1 MIGGMPRHAAAP
13 LPYHHGDLRAALIT
27 ATEALLV
34 ERGPDGFSLRE
45 VARRAGVSP
54 AAPAH
59 HFGDAAGL
67 LTAVAALGFEG
78 LTAAL
83 REGVASGGADVIA
96 ALRGQ
101 GIGYVRY
108 ALAHPGRFRLMFRDG
123 VLHPDAALQQHAD
136 AAYEELAAGVRRA
149 AGVKTSAGMSAAH
162 WNAVVTLWS
171 LVHGYAHLAI
181 AGRFGAFTTAG
192 QGAGLDA
199 FVQTTLPAVLD
210 AALAGLFPPR
220 PRSSRATAAKRPVV
234 FRAGRGTPG

>member
-1 MIGGMPRHAAAP
+1 MKHPAP
-13 LPYHHGDLRAALIT
+13 EPAPYHHGDLRAALIA

-67 LTAVAALGFEG
+67 LTAVATLGFEG
-78 LTAAL
+78 LAAAL
-83 REGVASGGADVIA
+83 RDGVARGGTDALA

-123 VLHPDAALQQHAD
+123 MLHPDPTLQQHAD
-136 AAYEELAAGVRRA
+136 AAFEELAGGVRRA
-149 AGVKTSAGMSAAH
+149 AGVKTAAQMTPAH
-162 WNAVVTLWS
+162 WTAVITLWS

-181 AGRFGAFTTAG
+181 AGRFAHFAG
-192 QGAGLDA
+192 ERGTGD
-199 FVQTTLPAVLD
+199 FVEATLPAVLD
-210 AALAGLFPPR
+210 ASLAGLFPAER
-220 PRSSRATAAKRPVV
+220 
-234 FRAGRGTPG
+234 

>member
-1 MIGGMPRHAAAP
+1 MQRSPPKRAP
-13 LPYHHGDLRAALIT
+13 EPAPYHHGDLRAALIA

-67 LTAVAALGFEG
+67 LTAVATLGFEG

-83 REGVASGGADVIA
+83 REGVARGGDDPIA

-101 GIGYVRY
+101 GMGYVQY

-123 VLHPDAALQQHAD
+123 MLHPDPALKLHAD
-136 AAYEELAAGVRRA
+136 AAFNELAAGVRRA
-149 AGVKTSAGMSAAH
+149 AGVKTEAQMKPVH
-162 WNAVVTLWS
+162 WNAVRTLWS

-181 AGRFGAFTTAG
+181 AGRFDVFVAMSTPAE
-192 QGAGLDA
+192 LPA
-199 FVQTTLPAVLD
+199 FVQASLPAALD
-210 AALAGLFPPR
+210 AALAGLFATR
-220 PRSSRATAAKRPVV
+220 RA
-234 FRAGRGTPG
+234 